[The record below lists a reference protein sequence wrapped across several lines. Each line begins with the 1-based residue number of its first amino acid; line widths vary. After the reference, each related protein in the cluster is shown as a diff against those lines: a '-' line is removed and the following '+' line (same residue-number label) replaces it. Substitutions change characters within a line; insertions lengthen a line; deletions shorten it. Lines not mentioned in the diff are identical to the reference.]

1 MTLAKRICQRIFFFQ
16 AENALSLAN
25 PLYTDATQRLN
36 VSGFV
41 NSADNHS
48 QNVSFV
54 QRNALFLSSELLSS
68 VCLLTNLAWMI
79 KKYSGSS
86 RIRRLFLEY
95 NTNHRRCRPEPSI
108 IRTPLFP
115 GVYSSHRRAHGSHRV
130 PH

>member
-16 AENALSLAN
+16 AENDLSLAN
-25 PLYTDATQRLN
+25 PLYTDATQRLI

-54 QRNALFLSSELLSS
+54 QRKALFLSSELLSS
-68 VCLLTNLAWMI
+68 VCLLTNLARMI

-86 RIRRLFLEY
+86 
-95 NTNHRRCRPEPSI
+95 
-108 IRTPLFP
+108 
-115 GVYSSHRRAHGSHRV
+115 
-130 PH
+130 

>member
-25 PLYTDATQRLN
+25 PLYTDATQRLI

-68 VCLLTNLAWMI
+68 VCLLTNLARMI
-79 KKYSGSS
+79 RKYSGSS
-86 RIRRLFLEY
+86 
-95 NTNHRRCRPEPSI
+95 
-108 IRTPLFP
+108 
-115 GVYSSHRRAHGSHRV
+115 
-130 PH
+130 